1 MKTEEERLRD
11 KLDLFG
17 MDGWLILMEE
27 LTELERS
34 VKDIS
39 TMQNEQDLWDA
50 KGQLR
55 ALNLLLNLEFSTKLA
70 MEELEDEK
78 NQAPS

>member
-11 KLDLFG
+11 KLDLFE

-27 LTELERS
+27 LGELERS
-34 VKDIS
+34 VKDIT
-39 TMQNEQDLWDA
+39 TMRNEQDLWDA

-55 ALNLLLNLEFSTKLA
+55 ALNLILNLEFSTKLA

>member
-11 KLDLFG
+11 KLDLFE

-27 LTELERS
+27 LTELEHS
-34 VKDIS
+34 VKDIT
-39 TMQNEQDLWDA
+39 TMRNEQDLWDA

-55 ALNLLLNLEFSTKLA
+55 ALNLILNLEFSTKLA